1 MNDYNDE
8 TAYTDKTAL
17 SHGGLIAASRVNGT
31 TVYDTSGTKIGTID
45 DLMIDKLSG
54 NTRYAVMSFGGFL
67 GIGDKYH
74 PLPWNTLK
82 YDPNLAGYVVNVSR
96 EQLEGGPAYTATD
109 TRTWDDDAYGQ
120 RLDDYYTARRI

>member
-8 TAYTDKTAL
+8 TVYTDKNAL
-17 SHGGLIAASRVNGT
+17 SHGAMISASRVNGT
-31 TVYDTSGTKIGTID
+31 TVYDTGGTKIGTID

-82 YDPNLAGYVVNVSR
+82 YDPNLGGYVVNVSR
-96 EQLEGGPAYTATD
+96 EQLERGPAYAASETPA
-109 TRTWDDDAYGQ
+109 WDDDEYSH
-120 RLDDYYTARRI
+120 RLDDYYTPRI